1 MLYLSMV
8 MQMARRFEA
17 YDSALMF
24 SNAFRILLNKHMS
37 ARITGSYEDFALLV
51 PAMVNGAFAC
61 ELFLKALL
69 EVSLRGHKLYND
81 LFCKLDLSTAQ
92 EIETV
97 VIECFK
103 KKKNTVINSEQFISN
118 FKTIE
123 RSFEEFRYF
132 YEPQNNNEI
141 RVYHIDFVEVLVFS
155 LRAICEQRFG
165 VRPVQE

>member
-1 MLYLSMV
+1 
-8 MQMARRFEA
+8 
-17 YDSALMF
+17 
-24 SNAFRILLNKHMS
+24 
-37 ARITGSYEDFALLV
+37 
-51 PAMVNGAFAC
+51 MVNGAFAC

-69 EVSLRGHKLYND
+69 EVPLRGHKLYND

-97 VIECFK
+97 AIECFK

-132 YEPQNNNEI
+132 YESQNNSEMKYI
-141 RVYHIDFVEVLVFS
+141 VLIFLKFWS
-155 LRAICEQRFG
+155 FH
-165 VRPVQE
+165 

>member
-1 MLYLSMV
+1 
-8 MQMARRFEA
+8 
-17 YDSALMF
+17 
-24 SNAFRILLNKHMS
+24 
-37 ARITGSYEDFALLV
+37 
-51 PAMVNGAFAC
+51 MVNGAFAC

-69 EVSLRGHKLYND
+69 EVPLRGHKLYND
-81 LFCKLDLSTAQ
+81 LFCKLDLLAVQ

-103 KKKNTVINSEQFISN
+103 KKKNTVINLEQFISN

-132 YEPQNNNEI
+132 YEHQNNNEMK
-141 RVYHIDFVEVLVFS
+141 VYNIDFLEVLVFS

-165 VRPVQE
+165 IRPVPE